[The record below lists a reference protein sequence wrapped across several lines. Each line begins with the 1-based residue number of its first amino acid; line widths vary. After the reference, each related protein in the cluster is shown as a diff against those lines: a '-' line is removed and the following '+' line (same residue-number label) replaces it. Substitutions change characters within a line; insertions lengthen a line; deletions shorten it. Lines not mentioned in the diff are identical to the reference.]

1 MRRVTQQQKSI
12 SRRTF
17 FLGGLQLAF
26 TSTLVGR
33 LYYLQFLKAETYA
46 TLSEDNRI
54 NLQLMAP
61 VRGKILDIRGKPLA
75 ENKLYYQV
83 LLTKGDKL
91 MTQKTLGTLA
101 KLLEL
106 TELSLKR
113 IDLELRR
120 LPAGRTVLVKEYL
133 TWDEVSKIEFYIPE
147 LPGAAIAEAF
157 MRHYPMEDT
166 ASHLVGYVGAVSPDE
181 KEDQPLYHVPGFK
194 VGKSGLEKML
204 EDDVRGGPGVKHL
217 EMNAHGVP
225 IREVKREDPLPGK
238 DVTTTID
245 RRLQRFATERFG
257 EESGAAIVMEVNTG
271 EVRALISTPA
281 FDPNSFSKGI
291 TSVYWKELNANE
303 KNPLLNKAITGQFPP
318 GSTFK
323 CMMAAAAL
331 QEEAANAYTSVYC
344 PGHFYLGNHRFN
356 CWKPEGHGNVNVID
370 ALAESCDTYFY
381 TMARK
386 MGINTMAKYGHIFG
400 FGERTGIGLL
410 GEKPGIMPSE
420 QWKEQTYAQRWQP
433 GDTIS
438 CAIGQGYVISTPLQ
452 LAVMTARLC
461 NGGKKVSPRL
471 LPLEKGAVIPELEM
485 SKDALKLVCEGMIET
500 VNTGRGTAYG
510 SRITEEGYSM
520 AGKTGTS
527 QVRKIT
533 VRGQN
538 QSLLPWRMRHHA
550 LFVGYG
556 PVDVP
561 EYAIAVLVEHGGGG
575 ASAAAPVAKD
585 ILQMAMKYG
594 KEMKNGA

>member
-1 MRRVTQQQKSI
+1 MRRVTQQQRSI
-12 SRRTF
+12 TRRAF

-26 TSTLVGR
+26 TSTLVAR
-33 LYYLQFLKAETYA
+33 LYYLQFIKAETYS
-46 TLSEDNRI
+46 TLAEDNRI

-61 VRGKILDIRGKPLA
+61 LRGKILDHRGKPLA

-83 LLTKGDKL
+83 LLTKGEKL
-91 MTQKTLGTLA
+91 QTQKTLGTLT

-106 TELSLKR
+106 PDITLRR
-113 IDLELRR
+113 IDQELRG
-120 LPAGRTVLVKEYL
+120 LPQGRTVLVKEYL

-157 MRHYPMEDT
+157 MRHYPMEEK

-181 KEDQPLYHVPGFK
+181 KDQQPLYHVPGFK
-194 VGKSGLEKML
+194 VGKSGMEKML
-204 EDDVRGGPGVKHL
+204 EDQIRGAPGVRHL

-225 IREVKREDPLPGK
+225 IREVKRDDPKPGK
-238 DVTTTID
+238 DIQTTID
-245 RRLQRFATERFG
+245 RRLQRFATERYK
-257 EESGAAIVMEVNTG
+257 EESGAAIVIHVNTG
-271 EVRALISTPA
+271 EIRALVSTPA
-281 FDPNSFSKGI
+281 FDPNSFSRGI

-303 KNPLLNKAITGQFPP
+303 KNPLLNKAITGQYPP

-331 QEEAANAYTSVYC
+331 QEGAANAYTSVYC

-356 CWKPEGHGNVNVID
+356 CWKPEGHGNVTVID
-370 ALAESCDTYFY
+370 ALAESCDTFFY

-386 MGINTMAKYGHIFG
+386 MGINTMAKYGRMFG
-400 FGERTGIGLL
+400 FGDRTGIGLL
-410 GEKPGIMPSE
+410 GEKTGIMPSE
-420 QWKEQTYAQRWQP
+420 EWKEQTYAQKWQP

-438 CAIGQGYVISTPLQ
+438 CGIGQGYVISTPLQ
-452 LAVMTARLC
+452 LAVMTARLAS
-461 NGGKKVSPRL
+461 GKMVSPRL
-471 LPLEKGAVIPELEM
+471 QPLEKDTEIPALDI
-485 SKDALKLVCEGMIET
+485 SQDALKLVREGMIET

-510 SRITEEGYSM
+510 SRITDEGFSM

-527 QVRKIT
+527 QVRKIV
-533 VRGQN
+533 VRGLNQN
-538 QSLLPWRMRHHA
+538 LLPWNQRHHA
-550 LFVGYG
+550 LFVGFG
-556 PVDVP
+556 PIDVP

-585 ILQMAMKYG
+585 ILLKTMQFA
-594 KEMKNGA
+594 KEDA